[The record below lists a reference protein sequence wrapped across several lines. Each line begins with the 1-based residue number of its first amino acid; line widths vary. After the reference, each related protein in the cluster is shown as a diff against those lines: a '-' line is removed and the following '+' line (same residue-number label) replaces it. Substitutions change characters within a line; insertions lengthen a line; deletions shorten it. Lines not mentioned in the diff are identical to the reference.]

1 MKMKNEKGVTLLSL
15 VIAVIVL
22 SIISGISVTTGV
34 GSIRSAKYTELQT
47 ELKVMQAKI
56 NEIGDIYEEENKTL
70 GTDIGTN
77 EQEILNTTEVEEQL
91 KKKAGND
98 TTKLEAIKNGF
109 RLCTQDY
116 IKQELGIENVKRD
129 YIVNLSERIVV
140 ADKKY
145 SYQDVDYYM
154 LEQMQNSLYNV
165 TYNNQIS
172 STGSFTVTST
182 KENSQYKITIK
193 VNHEKYVSNW
203 QIKYKLQS
211 ESTWHEANDL
221 SFYVT
226 SAGTYQIKVGFGD
239 EVDLGTK
246 TITLN

>member
-116 IKQELGIENVKRD
+116 IKQELGIESVKRD
-129 YIVNLSERIVV
+129 YIVNFL
-140 ADKKY
+140 
-145 SYQDVDYYM
+145 
-154 LEQMQNSLYNV
+154 LY
-165 TYNNQIS
+165 
-172 STGSFTVTST
+172 
-182 KENSQYKITIK
+182 
-193 VNHEKYVSNW
+193 
-203 QIKYKLQS
+203 
-211 ESTWHEANDL
+211 
-221 SFYVT
+221 
-226 SAGTYQIKVGFGD
+226 
-239 EVDLGTK
+239 
-246 TITLN
+246 

>member
-1 MKMKNEKGVTLLSL
+1 
-15 VIAVIVL
+15 
-22 SIISGISVTTGV
+22 
-34 GSIRSAKYTELQT
+34 
-47 ELKVMQAKI
+47 
-56 NEIGDIYEEENKTL
+56 
-70 GTDIGTN
+70 
-77 EQEILNTTEVEEQL
+77 
-91 KKKAGND
+91 
-98 TTKLEAIKNGF
+98 
-109 RLCTQDY
+109 
-116 IKQELGIENVKRD
+116 
-129 YIVNLSERIVV
+129 
-140 ADKKY
+140 
-145 SYQDVDYYM
+145 M

-193 VNHEKYVSNW
+193 VNHQKYVSNW

-246 TITLN
+246 TVTVN